1 MRIFATIFLALSL
14 AGEAMAL
21 SNFGM
26 GMPAGWIDRPTD
38 AEPTP
43 EQAARA
49 LMQLASV
56 DLPIT
61 DRRMRALSRLPIAP
75 RYSHPL
81 GQVSPPGLPA
91 PTLEDDDAIRRRL
104 IEHYAPWLSKP
115 PVPRSAQ

>member
-14 AGEAMAL
+14 AGDAMAL

-49 LMQLASV
+49 LMQLASI
-56 DLPIT
+56 DLPRT
-61 DRRMRALSRLPIAP
+61 DRWMRAKPAIAP
-75 RYSHPL
+75 IRSSPR
-81 GQVSPPGLPA
+81 GQISAPGLPA

-115 PVPRSAQ
+115 PVPRSAK